1 MKTKITLLIAIAI
14 ISFSQISAQ
23 TLVVKPNYYD
33 AWVSY
38 NGADGVTAVN
48 PYGDNLLINNGTGIT
63 PSTTKLNCAV
73 MNFLLPAIPSGT
85 TLISATFTATSVRKD
100 AGVNS
105 NADLYGINFRTA
117 DVALGT
123 DFYAGA
129 FTAGPNVGNGAD
141 WGIMDNMFAI
151 TDPSGTAQITT
162 KTTDAAANLQ
172 LLAFIQKQ
180 YTDGGVN
187 KYAFLRLSLDNLAS
201 AAWQRYS
208 IASEANA
215 TNYPRLSLTF
225 SVGTSVDIIAGSKV
239 ICYVNQ
245 QHNIVVEGENLK
257 GKIMNIYS
265 LNGNQISSENINE
278 NHFTSLNSLTQGNYL
293 VRINGINGNTF
304 SQIILVK

>member
-1 MKTKITLLIAIAI
+1 
-14 ISFSQISAQ
+14 
-23 TLVVKPNYYD
+23 
-33 AWVSY
+33 
-38 NGADGVTAVN
+38 
-48 PYGDNLLINNGTGIT
+48 
-63 PSTTKLNCAV
+63 
-73 MNFLLPAIPSGT
+73 
-85 TLISATFTATSVRKD
+85 
-100 AGVNS
+100 
-105 NADLYGINFRTA
+105 
-117 DVALGT
+117 
-123 DFYAGA
+123 
-129 FTAGPNVGNGAD
+129 
-141 WGIMDNMFAI
+141 MDNMFAI